1 MHASIGTFGLLH
13 GLGLILTRADEVAT
27 ETAAGEGRGGGSVPA
42 HSRDQAGAQARTGVY
57 SLTRVQR
64 RPRSLPQMVRTT
76 PGGAEGPGGRY
87 QFIQLRGKG
96 SGHGAMEIGTD

>member
-1 MHASIGTFGLLH
+1 MRPEKVAAARQPERVVATRPGYGRARGLL
-13 GLGLILTRADEVAT
+13 
-27 ETAAGEGRGGGSVPA
+27 
-42 HSRDQAGAQARTGVY
+42 
-57 SLTRVQR
+57 LTRVQR

-96 SGHGAMEIGTD
+96 SGHGAMDIGTD

>member
-27 ETAAGEGRGGGSVPA
+27 ETAAGEGCGGGSVPA

-57 SLTRVQR
+57 SL
-64 RPRSLPQMVRTT
+64 
-76 PGGAEGPGGRY
+76 
-87 QFIQLRGKG
+87 KG
-96 SGHGAMEIGTD
+96 TAQ